1 MEIIDCKDP
10 LYHCVETEVFDI
22 WQDEN
27 GHTTRAKVIYP
38 FNYYGQKHKEYP
50 EKFPVLFFV
59 QGSGWFH
66 QNLGLESAQLVD
78 YARHGMAV
86 IILGYRDSSIGKF
99 PTQIQDV
106 MRSIHFFMTT
116 KTEYPLDVTK
126 VIIAGDSS
134 GGHTAMM
141 TAYQLCRYY
150 PMVEPSSIKGVID
163 YYGALDL
170 KGMLLDHGFKKGDR
184 IADDPIGHV
193 LGMDT
198 FDPEDPVF
206 IESSVFTMLERST
219 YRFPLV
225 IVHGEDDPIIP
236 VSQSDQLEK
245 LALSLDMQVNY
256 FKVKNAVHGGDI
268 IFGKTITNKI
278 ITIIDSWLNQ

>member
-1 MEIIDCKDP
+1 MELIDCKDP
-10 LYHCVETEVFDI
+10 LYHCVETEIMDI

-38 FNYYGQKHKEYP
+38 FNYYGQQNKEYP
-50 EKFPVLFFV
+50 DKFPVLFFV

-66 QNLGLESAQLVD
+66 QNLGLESAQLTD
-78 YARHGMAV
+78 YARHGMV
-86 IILGYRDSSIGKF
+86 VVILGYRDSSIAKF
-99 PTQIQDV
+99 PTQIHDI
-106 MRSIHFFMTT
+106 MRSIHYFMTT

-141 TAYQLCRYY
+141 AAYQLCRYY
-150 PMVEPSSIKGVID
+150 PMIEPSAIKGVID

-170 KGMLLDHGFKKGDR
+170 KGMLLDHGVKAGDD
-184 IADDPIGHV
+184 ITNDPISHV
-193 LGMDT
+193 LRMDT
-198 FDPEDPVF
+198 FDPDDPLFV
-206 IESSVFTMLERST
+206 ESCVYSMLEKSA

-236 VSQSDQLEK
+236 VSQSDKLEQL
-245 LALSLDMQVNY
+245 AQSLGIAVHY
-256 FKVKNAVHGGDI
+256 YRVKHAVHGGDI
-268 IFGKTITNKI
+268 IFGKTITDKI
-278 ITIIDSWLNQ
+278 ITIIDTWLDQ